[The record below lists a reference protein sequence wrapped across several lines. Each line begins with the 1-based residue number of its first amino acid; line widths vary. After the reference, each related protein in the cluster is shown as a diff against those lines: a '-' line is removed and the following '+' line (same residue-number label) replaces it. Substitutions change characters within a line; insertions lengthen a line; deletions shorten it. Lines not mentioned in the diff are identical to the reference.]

1 MSKKGL
7 EDTFVGVSVTHKPS
21 WGCPSLEKVSTSR
34 LLALVIEVTLLRLQL
49 DKERRWPLF
58 SLSSAVYLVAAMSR
72 TLLVT
77 LDDDVGEDVDD
88 ARRVVV
94 GKLRNLGSRQSS
106 SPILN
111 SVGRS
116 STLAIPRPTNSECSQ
131 LLSRGVASADA
142 RGPL

>member
-58 SLSSAVYLVAAMSR
+58 SLLGAVYLVAALSR
-72 TLLVT
+72 TLLVAI
-77 LDDDVGEDVDD
+77 DDDVGEDVDD

-94 GKLRNLGSRQSS
+94 GKLR
-106 SPILN
+106 
-111 SVGRS
+111 
-116 STLAIPRPTNSECSQ
+116 ADSQ
-131 LLSRGVASADA
+131 LTWYSPSCPGIYCIRCYSRRLYGMS
-142 RGPL
+142 GCC